1 MKKPFSFL
9 LAGLAAF
16 GLGPR
21 PTRAEESPPTL
32 YGFTPTDINGKPAPL
47 ADYKGR
53 VLLVVNVASRCGFT
67 PQYEGLE
74 ALYRKYKNDGL
85 VVLGFPANNF
95 LWQEPGTD
103 AEIKAFCAARYNV
116 TFPLFSKISVK
127 GSDQHPLYRWLTEGR
142 GAPGTA
148 GAVTW
153 NFNKFLVG
161 RDGRVRARFGS
172 RDTPDADVLVR
183 AVEAA
188 LAEKAD

>member
-9 LAGLAAF
+9 LAVVAAL

-21 PTRAEESPPTL
+21 PTRAEDSPPTL
-32 YGFTPTDINGKPAPL
+32 HGFTPTDINGKPAPL
-47 ADYKGR
+47 ADHKGR
-53 VLLVVNVASRCGFT
+53 VLLIVNVASRCGFT

-74 ALYRKYKNDGL
+74 ALYRKYKDRGF

-103 AEIKAFCAARYNV
+103 AEIKAFCSTRYNV

-127 GSDQHPLYRWLTEGR
+127 GADQHPLYRWLTEGR
-142 GAPGTA
+142 SAPATA

-172 RDTPDADVLVR
+172 RDTPESEALIQ

-188 LAEKAD
+188 LADKPD